1 MRNLDLIITSDT
13 SIAHLAGALG
23 RPTWVALKYVPDW
36 RWMLDRDDS
45 PWYPTMRLFRQ
56 QDRDNWKPVFGKIK
70 EELRSLL
77 GRRSSPGAIRA
88 QPRVEPSPKVPV
100 SWGELLDKITILE
113 IKLKRIKSE
122 AAIASIRHE
131 LDALLAVAVDIE
143 AKYPHLALLKQ
154 ELRSVNEALWDIEDA
169 IRGKEAS
176 KSFDR
181 EFIDLARSVY
191 IQNDQ
196 RGRLKREINRLVN
209 SEFVEEKQYTVYD

>member
-1 MRNLDLIITSDT
+1 MTRKIRGRMRRKICGQSGLAALSQKRAEPAPTSDDVASLFT
-13 SIAHLAGALG
+13 AL
-23 RPTWVALKYVPDW
+23 L
-36 RWMLDRDDS
+36 
-45 PWYPTMRLFRQ
+45 
-56 QDRDNWKPVFGKIK
+56 
-70 EELRSLL
+70 
-77 GRRSSPGAIRA
+77 
-88 QPRVEPSPKVPV
+88 EPSPKVPV

-154 ELRSVNEALWDIEDA
+154 DLRSVNEALWDIEDA

>member
-1 MRNLDLIITSDT
+1 MARKIRGRKKRRVGRKSE
-13 SIAHLAGALG
+13 LAAPSQKRAGPA
-23 RPTWVALKYVPDW
+23 PIYDDVAL
-36 RWMLDRDDS
+36 
-45 PWYPTMRLFRQ
+45 LFT
-56 QDRDNWKPVFGKIK
+56 V
-70 EELRSLL
+70 L
-77 GRRSSPGAIRA
+77 
-88 QPRVEPSPKVPV
+88 VEPSPKVPV

-122 AAIASIRHE
+122 TAIAGIRHE
-131 LDALLAVAVDIE
+131 FDALLAVAVGIE
-143 AKYPHLALLKQ
+143 AKYPNLALLKQ

-191 IQNDQ
+191 IRNDQ

-209 SEFVEEKQYTVYD
+209 SEFVEEKQYTAYD